1 MKIYKF
7 GGGVINSADGI
18 KNLHKIVEKESENLV
33 IVVSAIGKTTN
44 ALERIAE
51 SFFNKNS
58 SLTDNL
64 QLVREYHMPIMTEL
78 FGCESDKNLA
88 AYTALNSVLQELA
101 DITAQKP
108 SLCYDFE
115 YDRIVAF
122 GELIS
127 STIVSEYL
135 NFVGLKNEW
144 IDVRN
149 AIITDNNYRDANVNM
164 ETSEEFCVQ
173 AFSGKSLT
181 VTQGF
186 IAGTRTNQTTTLGRE
201 GSDYSGAILAN
212 LLDAESL
219 TIWKDVPGVMNADP
233 RIYDDVQVIPKLSY
247 KEAIELSYCGA
258 SVIHPKTIKPLKQKE
273 IPLYVKPF
281 FALTEPGSVI
291 NEIEEKIIYPPI
303 YINKRNQV
311 LFTLTPRDF
320 SFIAEERLSKIF
332 GLLANHKLKLSLVQ
346 MSAVS
351 FTLCVDYDS
360 VNFAQLLAEFQDEYE
375 VYYNTDVELVTIRH
389 YTQEIIDKL
398 IGNRQVYTEQRNR
411 RTLRFVVSR

>member
-18 KNLHKIVEKESENLV
+18 RNLHKIVEKESDNLV

-44 ALERIAE
+44 ALEAVTD
-51 SFFNKNS
+51 SYFNKKT
-58 SLTDNL
+58 SLSENL
-64 QLVREYHMPIMTEL
+64 QIVQNYHTPIMTEL
-78 FGCESDKNLA
+78 FGSENESNNS
-88 AYTALNSVLQELA
+88 AYAALNNVLNELKN
-101 DITAQKP
+101 ITEQKP

-127 STIVSEYL
+127 STIISNYL
-135 NFVGLKNEW
+135 NFAGLRNEW

-149 AIITDNNYRDANVNM
+149 CIITDNNYRDANVNM
-164 ETSEEFCVQ
+164 ETSNEFCNE
-173 AFSGKSLT
+173 AFQNKSLT

-201 GSDYSGAILAN
+201 GSDYTGAILAN
-212 LLDAESL
+212 LLNAESL

-281 FALTEPGSVI
+281 FAPTEDGSII
-291 NEIEEKIIYPPI
+291 NEINERITYPPI

-311 LFTLTPRDF
+311 LLTLTPRDF

-332 GLLANHKLKLSLVQ
+332 GSIANYKLKLSLVQ
-346 MSAVS
+346 ISAVS
-351 FTLCVDYDS
+351 FTLCIDYNN
-360 VNFAQLLAEFQDEYE
+360 VNFQQLLTEFQTEYE
-375 VYYNTDVELVTIRH
+375 VYYNTDVELLTIRH

-398 IGNRQVYTEQRNR
+398 IGNRQIYTEQRNR